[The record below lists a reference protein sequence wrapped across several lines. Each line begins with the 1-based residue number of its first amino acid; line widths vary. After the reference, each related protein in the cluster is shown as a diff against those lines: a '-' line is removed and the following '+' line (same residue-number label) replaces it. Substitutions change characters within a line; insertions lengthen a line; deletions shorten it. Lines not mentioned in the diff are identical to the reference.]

1 MLVGAKVRVFLKLT
15 NDFCFFRLGMGY
27 MGWERMGEDGRG
39 WKRMEEDGRGGR
51 GGGRTGEEGEGVRGD
66 GWGLPAVF
74 EEVALG
80 A

>member
-15 NDFCFFRLGMGY
+15 NDFCFFRLGMGL
-27 MGWERMGEDGRG
+27 WE
-39 WKRMEEDGRGGR
+39 GRGGKR
-51 GGGRTGEEGEGVRGD
+51 MREDGEEGEGVGED
-66 GWGLPAVF
+66 GWDLPAVF